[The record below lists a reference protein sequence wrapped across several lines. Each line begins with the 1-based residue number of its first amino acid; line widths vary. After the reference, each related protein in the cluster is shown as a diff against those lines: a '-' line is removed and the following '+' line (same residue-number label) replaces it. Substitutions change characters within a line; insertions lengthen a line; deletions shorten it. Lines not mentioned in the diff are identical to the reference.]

1 MKVCLSG
8 LTRRE
13 RLVLAEEVSYPS
25 VVIDFSLVKKFGEEE
40 LSALREKFG
49 WLILA
54 YDLKSS
60 WKRLSKSPDGL
71 SKLDKKVSDY
81 ISWSN
86 QNHEFFDVLA
96 LPDLED
102 VDCSR
107 WESLLKTINWMVTVP
122 LDRLESYIPSYK
134 YLGVSGDLSLH
145 QTKATITP
153 LIRSLTAYSTK
164 IHRWGAADKETV
176 LSGQFWSC
184 SSPNWLA
191 STRYGVT
198 YNYVGN
204 LKLTLGHGKKG
215 SGKSVRLSLKSKCEN
230 LGIDHQLFVDG
241 DNPSVLRW
249 TIHQWKQ
256 FSEDADRVSGYWAK
270 RSVKTTEI
278 ASKSKTELASPA
290 SSVGYLRTC
299 NSCFLSAQCPAFEP
313 DTNCKITT
321 TPKVD
326 TPDDVQNLLN
336 LIVQVQSERV
346 LFGAFAEKVQNAGI
360 NPEVSR
366 ELETLTKLMKDAK
379 EIASPVGGDEVFIKA
394 KGSGVI
400 SRLFGSYGRS
410 GGGTKPS
417 TSETIIDVSP
427 IGDKDETL

>member
-290 SSVGYLRTC
+290 SSV
-299 NSCFLSAQCPAFEP
+299 
-313 DTNCKITT
+313 
-321 TPKVD
+321 
-326 TPDDVQNLLN
+326 
-336 LIVQVQSERV
+336 
-346 LFGAFAEKVQNAGI
+346 
-360 NPEVSR
+360 
-366 ELETLTKLMKDAK
+366 
-379 EIASPVGGDEVFIKA
+379 
-394 KGSGVI
+394 
-400 SRLFGSYGRS
+400 
-410 GGGTKPS
+410 
-417 TSETIIDVSP
+417 
-427 IGDKDETL
+427 